1 MEKNNLIKYERG
13 LVQYV
18 GNAVNITNKLVS
30 VDLRPLKILYLDDH
44 SVYTNGTSK
53 CILEKYPN
61 ANIEKIQDGNK
72 ALEYVTNSLQNKI
85 SLNLIITDHFH
96 PGLSGLDFA
105 KAVRIKEMEYDQTI
119 PILFITMHSVE
130 SFIQQVSEIPFTKYL
145 SKSAWGEEIKLAINN
160 LI

>member
-1 MEKNNLIKYERG
+1 MEKNNLVKYEGG

-44 SVYTNGTSK
+44 FIYSGGASK

-61 ANIEKIQDGNK
+61 ADIDKIQDGNK

-85 SLNLIITDHFH
+85 VLNLIITDHAH

-105 KAVRIKEMEYDQTI
+105 KAVRIKEIEYGQKI
-119 PILFITMHSVE
+119 PILFITMYSDE
-130 SFIQQVSEIPFTKYL
+130 SFIRKVREIPFTKYL
-145 SKSAWGEEIKLAINN
+145 SKCAWGEEIKLAINN